1 MKTLC
6 LVKQLVIS
14 VYESG
19 KVALSFVKLCTLELF
34 LDDKAEDSGKQNSL
48 RRGDDTALQVLQ
60 RNA

>member
-6 LVKQLVIS
+6 LVKQLGDLRFMNLLKS
-14 VYESG
+14 SKLREAVYRN
-19 KVALSFVKLCTLELF
+19 LF

-48 RRGDDTALQVLQ
+48 RRGYDAALKVLQ